1 MLKEHPFFP
10 PTDFLSMD
18 QFAGDNGLPM
28 GFAYPHDSP
37 TSPEGFLVECPGE
50 VFPVVLLSI
59 QDCPAETQEVDP
71 SNYIDGAE
79 IPMWLLH
86 GLSDPLL
93 PFNQAL
99 VVYEATTAEGN
110 EARLTLVPGAGHDV
124 GQVLAGTNATTWVTN
139 RGGQETVTDGRSPT
153 WDDIEHFIH
162 VNLSR
167 GR

>member
-1 MLKEHPFFP
+1 
-10 PTDFLSMD
+10 
-18 QFAGDNGLPM
+18 M